1 MIRAAMIRKRVCKFR
16 AAAVVRVQV
25 RKFRA
30 AAMVRKR
37 VRKLRAATAFRKR
50 ERTRRLAE
58 GIRAVAIPPFRAET
72 ILYAVRAGIIPR
84 KAAQKNRCVT
94 PRPQMVHAKQNGSTP
109 IKILC

>member
-1 MIRAAMIRKRVCKFR
+1 MIRAAMVRKRVRKLR
-16 AAAVVRVQV
+16 AAAVVRVQ
-25 RKFRA
+25 
-30 AAMVRKR
+30 

-72 ILYAVRAGIIPR
+72 ILYAARVGTIPR

-94 PRPQMVHAKQNGSTP
+94 PRPQMVQTKQNGSTP